1 MTFVQLGDVKPQA
14 PKDATLLLTENAVR
28 KIKYFCE
35 RLPEAKDKF
44 LRIYVQGG
52 GCSGY
57 SYGFKFNDKAPEDH
71 VFEKDGAKVIVDLQ
85 SLLLINGSTID
96 YNDGLAGAG
105 FSVQN
110 PKATG
115 SCGCGSSFSV

>member
-1 MTFVQLGDVKPQA
+1 MTFIQLGNVKPEA
-14 PKDATLLLTENAVR
+14 PKGATLFLTDNAVR
-28 KIKYFCE
+28 KIKDFCE
-35 RLPEAKDKF
+35 RLAEAKGKY
-44 LRIYVQGG
+44 LRVYVQGG

-57 SYGFKFNDKAPEDH
+57 SYGFKFDDQAPEDQ
-71 VFEKDGAKVIVDLQ
+71 VFEKDGAKVIIDLQ

-96 YNDGLAGAG
+96 YNDGLTGAG
-105 FSVQN
+105 FAVQN

>member
-1 MTFVQLGDVKPQA
+1 MTFVQLGSVKPEA
-14 PKDATLLLTENAVR
+14 PKGATLLLTENAVR
-28 KIKYFCE
+28 KIKDFSE
-35 RLPEAKDKF
+35 RLPEAKGKY

-57 SYGFKFNDKAPEDH
+57 SYGFKFDDKAPEDQ
-71 VFEKDGAKVIVDLQ
+71 VFEKDEAQVIIDLQ
-85 SLLLINGSTID
+85 SLLLINGSTVD
-96 YNDGLAGAG
+96 YVDGLTGAG